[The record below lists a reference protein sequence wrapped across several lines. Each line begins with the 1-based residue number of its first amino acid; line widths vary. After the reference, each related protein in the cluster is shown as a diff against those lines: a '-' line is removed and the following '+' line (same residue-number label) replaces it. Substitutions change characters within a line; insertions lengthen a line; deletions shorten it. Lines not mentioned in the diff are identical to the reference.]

1 MKLVF
6 LNFCVVHVK
15 TSFDG
20 KPLQTGVSVEQQLGQ
35 KLLEERLI
43 TAKQLT
49 EALERQKIKGGR
61 LGDNIIDLGFM
72 SAELL
77 NSFFHKEPEALK
89 TIEDTG
95 LDASFLVDLVMKHIL
110 FMGEFRLADLSERIK
125 LPVWIVDPLIENLQR
140 EKFVEVKGASEYAR
154 FTYKFAIT
162 GIGQKRAADLLEIC
176 RYVGPAP
183 VPLDLYIKMVTA
195 QTIKNISILPET
207 ITKAFSHLVIND
219 KILKNLGPAMTSGR
233 AMFMYGPPGNGK
245 TSIAET
251 IGKALPQTVYI
262 PYTIYVGGEIISLF
276 DPVNHIPA
284 NPTSVETENGDDG
297 QDKRWLL
304 IKRPVIMAGG
314 ELTLKTL
321 DLEFNPISKFYI
333 APLQMK
339 ANNGLFIIDDFG
351 RQQIEPKKL
360 LNRWIVPLER
370 RIDFMTLHTGMKFE
384 VPFDQLVVFCTNLA
398 PKDLVD
404 EAFLRRIRYKI
415 NIDHPSERE
424 FEAIFKRV
432 CKANGIEFDSNVFD
446 YLMDNFYKKLDIKP
460 SACQPR
466 DIVDQI
472 IDNARYYRRPP
483 KLTNEGI
490 ADAWENYFVEL

>member
-1 MKLVF
+1 MTLGEAT
-6 LNFCVVHVK
+6 VK
-15 TSFDG
+15 TIVDEI
-20 KPLQTGVSVEQQLGQ
+20 PLQTGISAEQQLGQ

-43 TAKQLT
+43 TAKQLF

-72 SAELL
+72 TAEVL
-77 NSFFHKEPEALK
+77 NSFFNKKPLVPK

-110 FMGEFRLADLSERIK
+110 FMGEFRLADLSDRIK
-125 LPVWIVDPLIENLQR
+125 LPVSIVDSLLEMLQR
-140 EKFVEVKGASEYAR
+140 EKFIEIKGATEYAR
-154 FTYKFAIT
+154 FSYKFAIT
-162 GIGQKRAADLLEIC
+162 GLGQKRAAELLEIC

-183 VPLDLYIKMVTA
+183 VPLDLYRKMVTA
-195 QTIKNISILPET
+195 QTIKNISIRPET

-219 KILKNLGPAMTSGR
+219 KILKKMGPAITSGR

-262 PYTIYVGGEIISLF
+262 PFSIFVGGEIISLF
-276 DPVNHIPA
+276 DPVNHVPV
-284 NPTSVETENGDDG
+284 NTENGDETE
-297 QDKRWLL
+297 DKRWVL

-314 ELTLKTL
+314 ELTLKTM

-384 VPFDQLVVFCTNLA
+384 IPFDQLVVFCTNLA

-424 FEAIFKRV
+424 FEVIFKRV
-432 CKANGIEFDSNVFD
+432 CEANGIEFDSNVFD

-466 DIVDQI
+466 DIIDQI
-472 IDNARYYRRPP
+472 IDNARYYRHPP
-483 KLTNEGI
+483 KLTNQGI
-490 ADAWENYFVEL
+490 TDAWENYFVEL